1 MPGPLP
7 NVNVSTTFVGAGN
20 AAGLFPV
27 ITPAPTPS
35 PGPGNTNPAAER
47 SVSPAGRAVDVF
59 TSAPA
64 TPALGL
70 IALVVAFLLVMTRL
84 SVRRRRKDATGFLP
98 EITPAPTP
106 SPGPGPGN
114 TNPAAER
121 SVSPAGRAEDV
132 ASAPATPAL
141 GLIALVVAFLLV
153 MTRLFV
159 RRRIN
164 RRERG
169 A

>member
-1 MPGPLP
+1 MPGPVP

-20 AAGLFPV
+20 AAGLFPE

-47 SVSPAGRAVDVF
+47 SVSPAGRALDVFSSAPATPALGLIALVIAFLLLMTRLSVRRRKKDAAGLFPEITPAPTPSPGPEGTNPAAERSASPAGQAADGF

-70 IALVVAFLLVMTRL
+70 IAL
-84 SVRRRRKDATGFLP
+84 
-98 EITPAPTP
+98 
-106 SPGPGPGN
+106 
-114 TNPAAER
+114 AA
-121 SVSPAGRAEDV
+121 A
-132 ASAPATPAL
+132 
-141 GLIALVVAFLLV
+141 AFLLV

-159 RRRIN
+159 RRRKN
-164 RRERG
+164 RRG
-169 A
+169 PAA